1 MSVSSAA
8 PVVAV
13 LAGGRGERL
22 GGNKPTTQLAGRPLI
37 SYPLDAAREA
47 GLEAIVI
54 AKPDTVLPPLQE
66 RVVYDDERLH
76 HPLAGVLAALRESDT
91 VIALACDMP
100 FVPAAMLR
108 WLADQSAPA
117 VVTRPGSFVQPFPAL
132 YRARH
137 VRSLQSSML
146 AQQSMRATIEQLRP
160 QIVDQLDLR
169 AFGAQVRL
177 FFSVNT
183 PADLQTAQD
192 WLATGPQPAAARQ
205 A

>member
-1 MSVSSAA
+1 MSARADA
-8 PVVAV
+8 PLVAV

-22 GGNKPTTQLAGRPLI
+22 GGNKPTTLLAGRPLI
-37 SYPLDAAREA
+37 SYPLAAARDA

-54 AKPDTVLPPLQE
+54 AKPDTALPPLPE
-66 RVVYDDERLH
+66 RVVYDHEQLH
-76 HPLAGVLAALRESDT
+76 HPLAGVLAALKQNET

-100 FVPAAMLR
+100 FVPSAMLR
-108 WLADQSAPA
+108 WIAGQTAPSL
-117 VVTRPGSFVQPFPAL
+117 VTRPGNFIQPFPAL

-146 AQQSMRATIEQLRP
+146 AQHSMRASIEHLRP
-160 QIVDQLDLR
+160 RIVDDRDLR
-169 AFGAQVRL
+169 AFGTHVRI

-183 PADLQTAQD
+183 PADLEAAET
-192 WLATGPQPAAARQ
+192 WLASTPQAAAPQ

>member
-1 MSVSSAA
+1 MSVRPAA

-37 SYPLDAAREA
+37 SYPLAAACDA

-54 AKPDTVLPPLQE
+54 AKPDTALPPMEE
-66 RVVYDDERLH
+66 RVVYDDALLH
-76 HPLAGVLAALRESDT
+76 HPLAGVLAALREYDS

-100 FVPAAMLR
+100 FVPATMLR
-108 WLADQSAPA
+108 WIADQSGLS
-117 VVTRPGSFVQPFPAL
+117 VVTRAGGFLQPFPAL

-137 VRSLQSSML
+137 VRSLRSSMM
-146 AQQSMRATIEQLRP
+146 AQRSMQASIKDLRP
-160 QIVDQLDLR
+160 QVAGERGLR
-169 AFGAQVRL
+169 RFGAEVTL

-183 PADLQTAQD
+183 PADLEAAEELLQTAQP
-192 WLATGPQPAAARQ
+192 TAAHQ